1 MMKHRWMFILAASLL
16 LAACGEK
23 PQTAG
28 HAAAEQAWRGP
39 ATAYTAAGWQVGD
52 ETSWQAQ
59 MRRRSQGQNEYSRSG
74 SPP

>member
-1 MMKHRWMFILAASLL
+1 MKHPWWILAAVPL
-16 LAACGEK
+16 LAACGEQA
-23 PQTAG
+23 QTAG

-59 MRRRSQGQNEYSRSG
+59 MRRRAQGQNEYSRSG
-74 SPP
+74 SLP